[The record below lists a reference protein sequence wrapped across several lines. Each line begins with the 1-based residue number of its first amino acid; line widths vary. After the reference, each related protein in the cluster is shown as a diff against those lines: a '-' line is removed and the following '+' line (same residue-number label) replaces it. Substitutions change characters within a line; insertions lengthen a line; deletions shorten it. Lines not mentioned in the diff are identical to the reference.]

1 MSSKNKNANR
11 HYLDTD
17 KYKVDFVKLSK
28 YFFTFSIIITLI
40 GVVVLSIFGLNY
52 GVDFREGSSIDVTVN
67 KELTKAEVDQFVLG
81 QGFTKDHT
89 IQVGADRVTVRL
101 GDVLT
106 HDQEIKFK
114 KDFQEQF
121 DPKASFE
128 INTVDV
134 EIARELQTNAL
145 LSVAIASIGI
155 IIYVSIRF
163 EWRFAIAAII
173 ALLHTSFIVISV
185 FSIFRLEVNLTFILA
200 ILTIIGYSINDTVVI
215 FDRIRENLRFAKIK
229 STDDLITLVNHSI
242 SQTMTRSINTVF
254 TVFIAAFCLLL
265 FGSESIRMFSL
276 AMTIGLVCGA
286 YTSIFIAS
294 PLWLVLKNKAKKQ
307 NTASKA
313 TT

>member
-1 MSSKNKNANR
+1 VSSNKNK

-40 GVVVLSIFGLNY
+40 GVIMLSVKGLNY

-67 KELTKAEVDQFVLG
+67 KAFEKDAVEQFIVDQG
-81 QGFTKDHT
+81 YKKDHT
-89 IQVGADRVTVRL
+89 ISVSNDRVTIRL

-106 HDQEIKFK
+106 HDQELTFK
-114 KDFQEQF
+114 KGFQEKF

-145 LSVAIASIGI
+145 LAVAIASIGI

-215 FDRIRENLRFAKIK
+215 FDRIRENLRFAKLK
-229 STDDLITLVNHSI
+229 NTDDLMTLVNHSI

-254 TVFIAAFCLLL
+254 TVFIAAFCLLI

-294 PLWLVLKNKAKKQ
+294 PLWLVLKNRTGKKPSK
-307 NTASKA
+307 TAA
-313 TT
+313 TKTS

>member
-1 MSSKNKNANR
+1 MSSNKNN

-40 GVVVLSIFGLNY
+40 GAIMLAVMGLNY

-67 KELTKAEVDQFVLG
+67 KTIDKNAVDQFITE
-81 QGFTKDHT
+81 QGYKKDHT
-89 IQVGADRVTVRL
+89 ISVSDSRVTIRL

-106 HDQEIKFK
+106 HDQELAFK
-114 KDFQEQF
+114 KGFQEKF

-185 FSIFRLEVNLTFILA
+185 FCIFRLEVNLTFILA

-215 FDRIRENLRFAKIK
+215 FDRIRENLRFAKLK
-229 STDDLITLVNHSI
+229 STDDLIRLVNHSI

-254 TVFIAAFCLLL
+254 TVFIAAFCLLI

-294 PLWLVLKNKAKKQ
+294 PLWLVLKNRSAKKPPKV
-307 NTASKA
+307 ASK
-313 TT
+313 TTT